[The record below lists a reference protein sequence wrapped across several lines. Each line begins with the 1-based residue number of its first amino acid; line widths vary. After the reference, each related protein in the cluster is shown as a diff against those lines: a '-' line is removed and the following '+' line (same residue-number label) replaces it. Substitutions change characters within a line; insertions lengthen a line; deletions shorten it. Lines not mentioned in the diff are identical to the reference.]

1 MRQRTNAIGK
11 SDQVGQP
18 ERHPL
23 SLQLHAIEHDACS
36 NHADDDGQQELLQH
50 LVAEVG
56 DDAVQAI
63 VAFPA
68 RQSQGSG
75 RLQWHQRRCHA
86 LQDTPLAKLPC
97 EAVLQYWRE

>member
-1 MRQRTNAIGK
+1 MQQHTNAIGK

-50 LVAEVG
+50 LIAEVG
-56 DDAVQAI
+56 DDTVQAV

-68 RQSQGSG
+68 RQMQGSG
-75 RLQWHQRRCHA
+75 CLQWDQGRLHA
-86 LQDTPLAKLPC
+86 LQDTPLAHLH
-97 EAVLQYWRE
+97 LSI